1 MARIKEVRSDD
12 TSKATSTSSSTSTKH
27 RSQSPE
33 SSSDRPLGPLA
44 VSIPASEREQVKVN
58 NANLT
63 ELKNACDD
71 AVKRFLARP
80 ELFKQIH
87 LHTDVRLALGWLS
100 VFVAAGTAFYGYKVD
115 FETSKPVVTV
125 GLIVYVL
132 LLPCFNGRYILLTTL
147 STLYA
152 YFIEGDTIFVGK
164 RKTFSKR
171 IITERI
177 TLSSTTLPAR
187 APSSPSPQYS
197 VSIQYVRSTNGGKS
211 LLGRGRTKASSP
223 YAKFF
228 DEKGVLDQEALER
241 REGFGT
247 GGRKK
252 EGGGRVMDTGS
263 RALPLRDA
271 VHRRTRA
278 ARVFGFG
285 WTASSNDLT

>member
-12 TSKATSTSSSTSTKH
+12 TSKATSSSTSTKH

-125 GLIVYVL
+125 GLIVY
-132 LLPCFNGRYILLTTL
+132 ILLTTL

-241 REGFGT
+241 WV
-247 GGRKK
+247 GGLV
-252 EGGGRVMDTGS
+252 ESAMDGK
-263 RALPLRDA
+263 
-271 VHRRTRA
+271 A
-278 ARVFGFG
+278 A
-285 WTASSNDLT
+285 